1 MVGIISIIISY
12 FQRSNLSSTLVHH
25 FPFIRSLVQAYS
37 PPISKRTPYTNT
49 YSNPPSVNNNNNNN
63 NIPIQRSKSISS
75 SITPDNV
82 LNKHRT
88 LQLSSSF
95 DNTHL
100 SSTFVRTLPNN
111 NIYEW

>member
-1 MVGIISIIISY
+1 MVGIISILISY

-49 YSNPPSVNNNNNNN
+49 YSNPPSVNITN

-75 SITPDNV
+75 STTSDNI

-100 SSTFVRTLPNN
+100 SSTFIRMLPNN
-111 NIYEW
+111 NIYDW

>member
-1 MVGIISIIISY
+1 LVGIIDIFISY

-25 FPFIRSLVQAYS
+25 FPFIRSFVQAYS
-37 PPISKRTPYTNT
+37 PPISIRSPYTNT
-49 YSNPPSVNNNNNNN
+49 YSNPPSANNN

-75 SITPDNV
+75 PTTPENI

-100 SSTFVRTLPNN
+100 SSPFARMLPNN
-111 NIYEW
+111 HIYDW